1 MNDTQITAIIIAL
14 INSRYL
20 IPGKD
25 NEKTAKEIVDV
36 YKILKEKTYGDGDC
50 GDNGS
55 QTHQFANPAQYDPG
69 A

>member
-1 MNDTQITAIIIAL
+1 MNDNQITAIIIAL

-50 GDNGS
+50 GDYDS
-55 QTHQFANPAQYDPG
+55 QAHQFANPTQYDPG